1 MVQIVTLI
9 FQALIWL
16 VSAYTVL
23 IVIWA
28 LLSWLPGGYQS
39 KFGQIVGR
47 LVLPFLRYFDFIS
60 VGPIG
65 LGPIAAII
73 VLSIVQ
79 NGLRYLALIVL
90 THMR

>member
-1 MVQIVTLI
+1 MVQIVGLI

-47 LVLPFLRYFDFIS
+47 LVLPFLQYFDFIS

-79 NGLRYLALIVL
+79 NGLRFLAQIVI
-90 THMR
+90 THM